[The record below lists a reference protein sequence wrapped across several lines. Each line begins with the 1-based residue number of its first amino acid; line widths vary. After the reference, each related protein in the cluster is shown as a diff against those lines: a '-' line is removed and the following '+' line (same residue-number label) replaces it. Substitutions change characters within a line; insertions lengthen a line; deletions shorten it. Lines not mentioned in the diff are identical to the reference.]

1 MSAADN
7 KTPSRLLWGALL
19 LTLAATA
26 WVAASDEP
34 SEPLAVPA
42 RKTLRLA
49 AAPALGVM
57 TPVVPPAYLRPPI
70 EAAPEDL
77 FGSAYPSPPEDVA
90 PSAPAKPTMP
100 AFPFTYA
107 GKMIEDGRYTIFLT
121 QGERNLAAHLGDVV
135 DGVWRIQSIQPP
147 TMGLRYLPLNTEVS
161 IAIGETN

>member
-1 MSAADN
+1 MNAADR
-7 KTPSRLLWGALL
+7 KTPSRLLWGTLI

-34 SEPLAVPA
+34 SEPVAAPA
-42 RKTLRLA
+42 RKTARLA
-49 AAPALGVM
+49 VATPPGEMPPEVPATYVR
-57 TPVVPPAYLRPPI
+57 TPI

-77 FGSAYPSPPEDVA
+77 FGSAQPIPPEVEV

-100 AFPFTYA
+100 AFPFAYA
-107 GKMIEDGRYTIFLT
+107 GKMIEEGRYTIFLT

-135 DGVWRIQSIQPP
+135 DGVWRVQSIQPP
-147 TMGLRYLPLNTEVS
+147 TMRLLYLPLNTEVS